1 VIIKMLSLSCL
12 LFFAFGGSIFGQTS
26 PEASAALTS
35 TSPTRIAAAPSGRPK
50 TPPPPL
56 LGEVMKEVQKAV
68 DKYQESLGGGA
79 SALPPLQSA
88 EFDFKVV
95 TEKTLKGSISFFIF
109 SIGGSTGKSTVN
121 DVAYTYEVPKPAG
134 KAISEEP
141 PVLTETLARTIQ
153 EAARAVK
160 ESGTLGDLRFTKLV
174 VEIQFGVK
182 WIVGAGGTASYQF
195 VTLNLGAEKS
205 KNTVQSVKLTFK
217 EPEKST
223 KP

>member
-1 VIIKMLSLSCL
+1 
-12 LFFAFGGSIFGQTS
+12 
-26 PEASAALTS
+26 
-35 TSPTRIAAAPSGRPK
+35 
-50 TPPPPL
+50 
-56 LGEVMKEVQKAV
+56 MKDVQKAV
-68 DKYQESLGGGA
+68 DNYQESLAGGT

-95 TEKTLKGSISFFIF
+95 TDKTLKGSISFFILSF
-109 SIGGSTGKSTVN
+109 GGSSGKSTVN
-121 DVAYTYEVPKPAG
+121 DVAYTYEVPKPSA
-134 KAISEEP
+134 KAMSEEP
-141 PVLTETLARTIQ
+141 PVLTETLARTI
-153 EAARAVK
+153 EGAARAVK

-182 WIVGAGGTASYQF
+182 WVVGIGGTGSYQF

-217 EPEKST
+217 EPEKTTPTPTPTPT